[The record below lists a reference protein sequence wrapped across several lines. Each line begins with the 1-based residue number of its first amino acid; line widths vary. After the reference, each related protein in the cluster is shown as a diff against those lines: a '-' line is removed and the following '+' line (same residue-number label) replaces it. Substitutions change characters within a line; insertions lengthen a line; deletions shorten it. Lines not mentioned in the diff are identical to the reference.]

1 MAKVREQNEIKLQQ
15 LETTIQD
22 KLVQAQT
29 RKEQIEQEQ
38 KEKLKTYVSIAC
50 FFFLIVVFSNWIQ
63 KCTCAKSDLSRE
75 INNLFCRIM
84 NNIKFINI

>member
-50 FFFLIVVFSNWIQ
+50 FFFFN
-63 KCTCAKSDLSRE
+63 CC
-75 INNLFCRIM
+75 LFKLDSKMYLWQIGF
-84 NNIKFINI
+84 K